1 MFNSLFIVHAKRKNI
16 CKIKNNKFYDFYFIF
31 NYIL

>member
-16 CKIKNNKFYDFYFIF
+16 CIKNNKFYDFYFIF